1 MVRNIVLADEHGNQ
15 VTIKQLVSAEDDE
28 EVQSQRKGVAYFVNG
43 TKARNGDEAGS
54 LWAYDDSVI
63 KVASSEPVV
72 LGHAHGRVATD
83 ISILP
88 E

>member
-15 VTIKQLVSAEDDE
+15 VTIKQVVNTGDEE

-43 TKARNGDEAGS
+43 TKARHGGEAGS
-54 LWAYDDSVI
+54 LLAYDDSVI
-63 KVASSEPVV
+63 RVVSNEPVV
-72 LGHAHGRVATD
+72 LGGCFATN